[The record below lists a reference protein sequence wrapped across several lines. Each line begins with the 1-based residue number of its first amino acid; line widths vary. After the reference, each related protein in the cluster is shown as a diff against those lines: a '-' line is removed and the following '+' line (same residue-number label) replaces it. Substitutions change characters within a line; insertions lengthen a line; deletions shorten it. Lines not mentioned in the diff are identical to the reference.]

1 MNSILNEIVAK
12 NRAALELKNRE
23 IPLDELAAT
32 AADAPERADF
42 AEAFRAPGIH
52 VIAELKKASPSKGMI
67 RETLDVPAL
76 AAELKDAGAAA
87 LSVLTEPFYFKG
99 GLDNLRLASETV
111 SIPLL
116 KKGAVSNA
124 VKNAQA
130 LLIHHGYTCGG
141 RIIAGYEN
149 PDGEFG
155 PATVK
160 AVKDFQALRKLEA
173 DGEIGTDT
181 WTALLTT

>member
-1 MNSILNEIVAK
+1 MENGTVYTIEGNTSDQVARRSYSLSDSSILGYGRPAYDSVTAETAP
-12 NRAALELKNRE
+12 AA
-23 IPLDELAAT
+23 
-32 AADAPERADF
+32 AAD
-42 AEAFRAPGIH
+42 
-52 VIAELKKASPSKGMI
+52 L
-67 RETLDVPAL
+67 VPAGPKEIL
-76 AAELKDAGAAA
+76 V
-87 LSVLTEPFYFKG
+87 S
-99 GLDNLRLASETV
+99 V

-141 RIIAGYEN
+141 RIIAGHEN

-155 PATVK
+155 PTTEK
-160 AVKDFQALRKLEA
+160 AVKDYQTLRKLEA
-173 DGEIGTDT
+173 DGDIGTDT